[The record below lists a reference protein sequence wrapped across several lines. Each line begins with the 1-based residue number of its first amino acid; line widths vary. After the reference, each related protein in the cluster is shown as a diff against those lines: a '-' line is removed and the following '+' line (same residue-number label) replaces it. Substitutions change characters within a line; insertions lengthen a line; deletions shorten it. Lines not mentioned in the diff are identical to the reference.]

1 MAAAGEEEQPPCG
14 LCGAAAA
21 PYTCPR
27 CNRRLCSLG
36 CYRGHGGCAEAFYR
50 EQVLQ
55 ALETERDPPPGRD
68 RLASAFCRL
77 RQLGE
82 AEDAAGPAGRDL
94 WKGLSPAERAGFQ
107 RLLSSGEA
115 ATLLPAWR
123 PWWWRQRRL
132 VEELGKPQT
141 GEEEEAEDEEATAS
155 PLPLLP
161 AIITPLSSLRAP
173 PPSPLLP
180 FQLPNILFGYAFA
193 LSLHSGDETL
203 LPELPAAILDVS
215 AALRGRRAFASTA
228 EALHAARYDVSV
240 AGYPQCPLGD
250 AGTVLAVVQILEGR
264 EGRTDGEDVAVALLH
279 LERLFRK
286 GESHL
291 PKEERRQF
299 GNARRKCRY
308 LLAWSREVPE
318 TLAALAEE
326 TRVVHASLAGEAAA
340 LREEVER
347 GCGGPW
353 QELVSNR
360 VNKGLGE
367 RQLIQ
372 ELN

>member
-1 MAAAGEEEQPPCG
+1 MAAAGEGEPCG

-55 ALETERDPPPGRD
+55 ALETERDSPPGRD
-68 RLASAFCRL
+68 RLATALHRL

-82 AEDAAGPAGRDL
+82 AEDSAGPLGRDL
-94 WKGLSPAERAGFQ
+94 WKSLSPAERADFQ

-115 ATLLPAWR
+115 ATLLPPWR
-123 PWWWRQRRL
+123 PWWWRRPPRL
-132 VEELGKPQT
+132 VEELGRPQA
-141 GEEEEAEDEEATAS
+141 EEDEDGEAAAS
-155 PLPLLP
+155 PPALLP
-161 AIITPLSSLRAP
+161 AVITPLSRLPAP

-180 FQLPNILFGYAFA
+180 FQLPNILYGYTFA
-193 LSLHSGDETL
+193 LSLHTGDETL
-203 LPELPAAILDVS
+203 LPELPAAVLDVS

-228 EALHAARYDVSV
+228 EALRAARYDVSV

-264 EGRTDGEDVAVALLH
+264 EGRNDGEDVAVALLH

-286 GESHL
+286 GKSDL
-291 PKEERRQF
+291 PKEERHRF
-299 GNARRKCRY
+299 GKAQRKCRY
-308 LLAWSREVPE
+308 LLAWSREAPE
-318 TLAALAEE
+318 TLAVLAEE
-326 TRVVHASLAGEAAA
+326 ARNVHASVAGEEAGAAA
-340 LREEVER
+340 LREEAER
-347 GCGGPW
+347 GWGGPRPP
-353 QELVSNR
+353 QTELISTR
-360 VNKGLGE
+360 VNK
-367 RQLIQ
+367 
-372 ELN
+372 

>member
-55 ALETERDPPPGRD
+55 ALETERDPPPSHD
-68 RLASAFCRL
+68 RLASAFRRL

-82 AEDAAGPAGRDL
+82 AEDAAGPLGRDL
-94 WKGLSPAERAGFQ
+94 WKSLSPAERAGFQ

-123 PWWWRQRRL
+123 PWWWRRRRRL
-132 VEELGKPQT
+132 GEELGKPQA
-141 GEEEEAEDEEATAS
+141 GKEEEGAPS
-155 PLPLLP
+155 PPPFLP
-161 AIITPLSSLRAP
+161 AVITPLSSLRAP
-173 PPSPLLP
+173 PPSPLVP
-180 FQLPNILFGYAFA
+180 FQLPNVLFGYAFA

-203 LPELPAAILDVS
+203 LPELPAAVLDVS
-215 AALRGRRAFASTA
+215 AALRGRRAFASAA

-291 PKEERRQF
+291 PKEERRRF
-299 GNARRKCRY
+299 SNARRKCRY
-308 LLAWSREVPE
+308 LLAWSREAPE

-326 TRVVHASLAGEAAA
+326 TRVVHAGVAQEAAV
-340 LREEVER
+340 LREEAER

-353 QELVSNR
+353 RELISDR
-360 VNKGLGE
+360 VNEGLGE
-367 RQLIQ
+367 RRLIQ
-372 ELN
+372 ELD

>member
-68 RLASAFCRL
+68 RLASAFRRL

-82 AEDAAGPAGRDL
+82 AEDAAGPVGRDL
-94 WKGLSPAERAGFQ
+94 WKSLSPAERAGFQ

-123 PWWWRQRRL
+123 PWWWRRRP
-132 VEELGKPQT
+132 VEELGKPQA
-141 GEEEEAEDEEATAS
+141 GEEEEAEDEEAAAG
-155 PLPLLP
+155 PPPLLP
-161 AIITPLSSLRAP
+161 AVVTPLSSLRAP

-180 FQLPNILFGYAFA
+180 FQLPNVLFGYAFA
-193 LSLHSGDETL
+193 LSLHGGDETL
-203 LPELPAAILDVS
+203 LPELPAAVLDVS
-215 AALRGRRAFASTA
+215 AALRGRRAFASAA
-228 EALHAARYDVSV
+228 EALHAARYDVGV

-264 EGRTDGEDVAVALLH
+264 EGRTDGEDAAVALLH

-286 GESHL
+286 GERRL
-291 PKEERRQF
+291 PKEERRRF

-308 LLAWSREVPE
+308 LLAWSREAPE
-318 TLAALAEE
+318 TLAALAAAA
-326 TRVVHASLAGEAAA
+326 RVVHAGVAREAAA

-347 GCGGPW
+347 GCPW
-353 QELVSNR
+353 RELVSGP
-360 VNKGLGE
+360 VNEGLGQ
-367 RQLIQ
+367 RRLIQ
-372 ELN
+372 ELD